1 MYTLSYWRN
10 LAIRRESLPD
20 NEFSTKKT
28 RAQRW
33 GKKERIVMK
42 SLEFL
47 DSAVP
52 ASVPLN
58 YSGT

>member
-10 LAIRRESLPD
+10 LAIRRQSLPD

-33 GKKERIVMK
+33 GKDLILMK
-42 SLEFL
+42 SFEFL

-52 ASVPLN
+52 ESVLLN

>member
-10 LAIRRESLPD
+10 LAIRRQSLPD

-33 GKKERIVMK
+33 VKDLILMK
-42 SLEFL
+42 SFEFL

-52 ASVPLN
+52 ESVLLN